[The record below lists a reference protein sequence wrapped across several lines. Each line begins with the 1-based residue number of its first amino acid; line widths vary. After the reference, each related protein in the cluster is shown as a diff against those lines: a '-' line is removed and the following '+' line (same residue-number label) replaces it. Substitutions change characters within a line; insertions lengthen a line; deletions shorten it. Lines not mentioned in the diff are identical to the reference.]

1 MFSSHQDRGKIN
13 ICSHYLFVIV
23 HNERV
28 VLVDGKLETGA
39 SRCLHTIRALSSIFS
54 CSRDV
59 STRARLLVME
69 WKQNRRE
76 EGKRRRR
83 NIKYHDRTFTR
94 ASAHCS
100 DGILKTDERNKEK
113 KCIENLNVRKKE
125 KTKRVRTKLN
135 FLSWAVGNENWF
147 CLICVV
153 AHTSTS
159 TCTLSNLIKTASS
172 SNENEKSSQ
181 IEHFS
186 LHASLSSKSSKACW
200 SAN

>member
-1 MFSSHQDRGKIN
+1 MSESCWSIEDLKLALHAAFTQFARSRASS
-13 ICSHYLFVIV
+13 L
-23 HNERV
+23 
-28 VLVDGKLETGA
+28 VLA
-39 SRCLHTIRALSSIFS
+39 MCQ
-54 CSRDV
+54 
-59 STRARLLVME
+59 RARDYLRWNE
-69 WKQNRRE
+69 NKTEKKRE
-76 EGKRRRR
+76 KRRR

-100 DGILKTDERNKEK
+100 DGILKTHERNKEK

-186 LHASLSSKSSKACW
+186 LHV
-200 SAN
+200 